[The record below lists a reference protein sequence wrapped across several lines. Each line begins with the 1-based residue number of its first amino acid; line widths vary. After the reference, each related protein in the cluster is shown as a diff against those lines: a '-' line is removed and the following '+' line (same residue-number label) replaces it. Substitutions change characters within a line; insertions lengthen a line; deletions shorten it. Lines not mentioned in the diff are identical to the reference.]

1 VYRRADLSRTFLL
14 VVALL
19 LAAIS
24 TGALACRLH
33 AADPQGGSHPL
44 PPAPRSHYPGVLF
57 QSRAEQE
64 QTGTGATTL
73 DRTNVALI
81 GSMTPL
87 LVWRHHRTERI

>member
-1 VYRRADLSRTFLL
+1 MYRRANLSRTFLL

-24 TGALACRLH
+24 TGAFACQLH
-33 AADPQGGSHPL
+33 GADPQGGSDPI
-44 PPAPRSHYPGVLF
+44 PPAPRSHDPGVLF

-81 GSMTPL
+81 GIMTPL
-87 LVWRHHRTERI
+87 LVGRPRRTARM